1 MNATNVLPSGRHRIE
16 RTEMI
21 GITKRFPGVL
31 ANEKVDFDARAGEI
45 HALLG
50 ENGAGKSTLMNLLG
64 GLHVPDEGEIRLDG
78 QRVDIRS
85 PSEALRL
92 GIGMIHQHFML
103 VPTLSVTENIALSRQ
118 GGPLLD
124 LNSVRSELMA
134 VSETYN
140 LEINPDAYV
149 WQMSL
154 GEMKRL
160 EIIKALFHGGSII
173 ILDEP
178 TAVLTP
184 REVEDLFQTLA
195 LMRNRGHSLVF
206 ITHKLNEVQ
215 VISDRITVMRDGRVI
230 DTLPND
236 DIDQSTL
243 AHLMVGREL
252 RLNLEKTA
260 LDAGDEKLRVR
271 NLSVQN
277 DYDLPALRG
286 INLSVRAGEILGIAA
301 VSGNGQ
307 NELAECIAGLRP
319 ATGGEVYLD
328 GDSILDKSISDRLQ
342 AGLSYIPE
350 ERTVHGT
357 IGTFSV
363 AENVIL
369 QKHGSKSNRT
379 GPFMNFS
386 AIGEFT
392 EDLIA
397 LFNILPKRKEAL
409 VKNLSGGNAQRV
421 MVARELSHE
430 PVAMVVER
438 PTHGVD
444 VGATEFIRE
453 LMLKK
458 RSDGVAILL
467 ISEDLDEIMALA
479 DRIAVIYEGSVV
491 DVVDREEAVADQ
503 LGLLMAGGVGQA

>member
-1 MNATNVLPSGRHRIE
+1 MNSTDLLPSGHRRINL
-16 RTEMI
+16 TEMV
-21 GITKRFPGVL
+21 GITRRFPGVV
-31 ANEKVDFDARAGEI
+31 ANRNVNFDVKAGEI

-50 ENGAGKSTLMNLLG
+50 ENGAGKSTLMNQLG
-64 GLHVPDEGEIRLDG
+64 GLYVPDEGEIRLDG
-78 QRVDIRS
+78 RRVDIRT
-85 PSEALRL
+85 PSQALKL

-103 VPTLSVTENIALSRQ
+103 VPTLTVTENIALSRH
-118 GGPLLD
+118 GGVLLELD
-124 LNSVRSELMA
+124 SVREELVA

-140 LEINPDAYV
+140 LDINPDAAV

-184 REVEDLFQTLA
+184 REVEDLFQTLN
-195 LMRNRGHSLVF
+195 LMRSRGHSLVF
-206 ITHKLNEVQ
+206 ITHKLHEVQ
-215 VISDRITVMRDGRVI
+215 LISDRITVMRDGEVI
-230 DTLPND
+230 ETIPNEGVE
-236 DIDQSTL
+236 QRTL
-243 AHLMVGREL
+243 AHMMVGREL
-252 RLNLEKTA
+252 RLH
-260 LDAGDEKLRVR
+260 LDKPEQVAGEEKLRVR

-286 INLSVRAGEILGIAA
+286 INLAVRAGEILGIAA

-319 ATGGEVYLD
+319 ATGGEVLLD
-328 GDSILDKSISDRLQ
+328 GDSILHLSIGDRLQ
-342 AGLSYIPE
+342 AGLSYVPE

-369 QKHGSKSNRT
+369 QKHGSSRFRS
-379 GPFMNFS
+379 GLFMNFA
-386 AIGEFT
+386 AIADFT
-392 EDLIA
+392 EELLTRFSIR
-397 LFNILPKRKEAL
+397 PQRKEVL
-409 VKNLSGGNAQRV
+409 VKNLSGGNAQKV
-421 MVARELSHE
+421 MLARELSHE
-430 PVAMVVER
+430 PTAMVVER

-453 LMLKK
+453 LMLQK
-458 RSDGVAILL
+458 RSEGVAILL
-467 ISEDLDEIMALA
+467 ISEDLDEIMALS
-479 DRIAVIYEGSVV
+479 DRIAVIYEGNVV
-491 DVVDREEAVADQ
+491 DVVDREDAVADN
-503 LGLLMAGGVGQA
+503 LGLLMAGGVG